1 MTCKFPFS
9 HVNCGIKLCIICQ
22 KSSKPCVLLFKKFC
36 CLIWLVISCL
46 VKILLDCICWPS
58 NRITCRIRGSAP
70 LLAWYVI
77 SQMFY
82 CYNRCTFEKF
92 GIWVI
97 FHKYICH
104 LQLWCLLPWT
114 SLLVMRIPKL
124 FLILRF
130 KEELTEI
137 FKVKDITEYWQ
148 NRQSLIHVH

>member
-137 FKVKDITEYWQ
+137 
-148 NRQSLIHVH
+148 

>member
-22 KSSKPCVLLFKKFC
+22 KSNKPCVLLFKKFC

-92 GIWVI
+92 GIWSKTSLNIGRTGKVYFMYI
-97 FHKYICH
+97 KTRWKGSVKKQACCKYIMMEK
-104 LQLWCLLPWT
+104 WEYF
-114 SLLVMRIPKL
+114 L
-124 FLILRF
+124 FI
-130 KEELTEI
+130 
-137 FKVKDITEYWQ
+137 
-148 NRQSLIHVH
+148 N